1 MGKSTQEER
10 RQRKNTQDTNNKEE
24 VLDDIPED
32 EKIRLIKSTGILEN
46 FKESGVRI
54 VQAEVGKEPK
64 IREIKEG
71 EEEEGKEREGEKKE
85 GEREE
90 IEEGEGEGE
99 GDDPYAYGVT
109 FQAFLYTIPLCAV
122 YCVMDILVHRQYSE
136 SVLLFPVATRIF
148 RVAPLLW
155 GLVYYTNKNVSKNW
169 MQFLMFMG
177 SLICGSYLIW
187 VVNNA
192 NYIGVMKRCPPLAT
206 LWIYFVIQL
215 RLLPSCLSL
224 LGSYIYFKYMG
235 FKL

>member
-24 VLDDIPED
+24 ILDDIPED

-54 VQAEVGKEPK
+54 VQTEVGKEPK

-71 EEEEGKEREGEKKE
+71 EEEEREGEKRE
-85 GEREE
+85 SEE
-90 IEEGEGEGE
+90 IEEEEGE
-99 GDDPYAYGVT
+99 DPYAHGIV

-136 SVLLFPVATRIF
+136 TVLLFPVATRIF
-148 RVAPLLW
+148 RVSPLLW

-169 MQFLMFMG
+169 MQLLMFMG